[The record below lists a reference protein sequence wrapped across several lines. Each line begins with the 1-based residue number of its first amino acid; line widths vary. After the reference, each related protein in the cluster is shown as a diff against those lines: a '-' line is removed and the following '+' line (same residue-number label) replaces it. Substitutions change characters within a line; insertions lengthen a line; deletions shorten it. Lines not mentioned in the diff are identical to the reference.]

1 MFRARSIG
9 FTIPQQVFNSG
20 NHPIEMLVPMLHFR
34 DAGFKFD
41 IATTTGRPVVLE
53 MWAYPTKDENVKN
66 FHNEV
71 RE

>member
-1 MFRARSIG
+1 MEMKNG
-9 FTIPQQVFNSG
+9 KVFNTG

-66 FHNEV
+66 FHDEV

>member
-1 MFRARSIG
+1 
-9 FTIPQQVFNSG
+9 
-20 NHPIEMLVPMLHFR
+20 MLVPMLHFR

-66 FHNEV
+66 FHDEV